1 MSAQPNPNESE
12 YLSPEEYLERERKAE
27 FRSEYRG
34 DGIVVAMAGA
44 SRAHNQ
50 ITFNISGQLYNQFR
64 GKACGTYTN
73 DMKVRLPGTLNYAY
87 PDITAVC
94 GDQEFQDEREDI
106 LTNPT
111 IIIETLS
118 DSTASYD
125 RGEKWERYQQ
135 IPSLREYVLV
145 AQNRAVVER
154 FTRQGD
160 LWVYSL
166 TAGMDSVVSLESV
179 GVSLKLAEIYEGV
192 SLPVPTPPTSIPSDS

>member
-1 MSAQPNPNESE
+1 MSVQPNPNEPGF
-12 YLSPEEYLERERKAE
+12 LTPEEYLERERKTE

-34 DGIVVAMAGA
+34 NGVVVAMAGA
-44 SRAHNQ
+44 SRAHNLL
-50 ITFNISGQLYNQFR
+50 TGNLFALLWYQLR
-64 GKACGTYTN
+64 GKSCSTYN
-73 DMKVRLPGTLNYAY
+73 NNMKVRLPGTLSYAY
-87 PDITAVC
+87 PDIVAVC
-94 GDQEFQDEREDI
+94 GEQEFQDEREDI

-111 IIIETLS
+111 LIVETLS
-118 DSTASYD
+118 DSTAVYD

-145 AQNRAVVER
+145 SQSRAVVER

-166 TAGMDSVVSLESV
+166 TAGVDSAVTLESV

-192 SLPVPTPPTSIPSDS
+192 SLSAA